1 MAWYDDLDGVSGAEP
16 LSDARLEAWPDRA
29 MDARLHRLRFCPAT
43 LPELYQVAR
52 HLPLTVIE
60 ETGIEQAGTDQMGR
74 PCVMVDFRPET
85 LRRPAFDAG
94 GTLQRSY
101 RPAATRLLPYI
112 TTPEGRVMRLLDR
125 AGPPDIPRPP
135 ELQLQLAQM
144 LRAQGFGISQL
155 SAAAAI
161 LIAEGLLAPQD
172 HGNGARE
179 WLPAADAPPPRMDG
193 RPDPLYFLALRLLAV
208 LEFSRLHRRETGR
221 DGAAGPGPFSGQL
234 QSLLSRDEALRN
246 QTFLIQDDVLD
257 FSAFLSPS

>member
-16 LSDARLEAWPDRA
+16 LTDARLEAWPDRA

-43 LPELYQVAR
+43 LPEIYQVAR

-60 ETGIEQAGTDQMGR
+60 EAGQ

-85 LRRPAFDAG
+85 LRRPAFDASG
-94 GTLQRSY
+94 ALQRSY

-112 TTPEGRVMRLLDR
+112 TTPEGRVMRLFDR

-144 LRAQGFGISQL
+144 LRAQGLGISQL
-155 SAAAAI
+155 STAAAI
-161 LIAEGLLAPQD
+161 LVTEGLLAPQD
-172 HGNGARE
+172 HGNGPRE
-179 WLPAADAPPPRMDG
+179 WLPAAEALSPRVDG

-208 LEFSRLHRRETGR
+208 LEFSRLHRREGGR
-221 DGAAGPGPFSGQL
+221 DGPARAAGPGQL

-246 QTFLIQDDVLD
+246 QTFLIKDDVLD
-257 FSAFLSPS
+257 FSAFLPPS